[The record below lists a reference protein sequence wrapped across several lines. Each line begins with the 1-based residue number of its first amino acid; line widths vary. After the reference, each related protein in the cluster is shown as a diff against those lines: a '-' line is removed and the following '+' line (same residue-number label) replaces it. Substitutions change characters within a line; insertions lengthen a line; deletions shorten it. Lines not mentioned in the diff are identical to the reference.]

1 MPLALVPHDTY
12 LIRWPSWVGVLI
24 AFGVLCGFFCAAA
37 TALRRLWG
45 ALGLGAILVA
55 AAGLMISLAW
65 SEYPGVSFGVERGLY
80 WGVFLFCT
88 VVAFIIPAGVIHRVE
103 RRQPR
108 PGFGRTIGYGLASG
122 YLAMLAGGIAFTLIV
137 LIIRLLRVAAP

>member
-1 MPLALVPHDTY
+1 MSLPLVPHDTY

-24 AFGVLCGFFCAAA
+24 AFGMLCGFFCAAA
-37 TALRRLWG
+37 IALRRLWG

-65 SEYPGVSFGVERGLY
+65 SEYPGVSGGLERSLY
-80 WGVFLFCT
+80 WAVFLFLT
-88 VVAFIIPAGVIHRVE
+88 VAAFVIPAGVIHRVE
-103 RRQPR
+103 RRQSR

-122 YLAMLAGGIAFTLIV
+122 YLAMLASGIAFTLIA
-137 LIIRLLRVAAP
+137 LISRLLRMAAP

>member
-1 MPLALVPHDTY
+1 MPLPLVPHDTD

-24 AFGVLCGFFCAAA
+24 AFGMLCGFFCAAA
-37 TALRRLWG
+37 IALRRLWG

-55 AAGLMISLAW
+55 AVGLMISLAW
-65 SEYPGVSFGVERGLY
+65 NEYPGVSGGLKRTLY
-80 WGVFLFCT
+80 WAVFLLLT
-88 VVAFIIPAGVIHRVE
+88 VVAFVIPAGVIHRVE

-108 PGFGRTIGYGLASG
+108 PGFGRTIGYGPASG
-122 YLAMLAGGIAFTLIV
+122 YLAMLASGIAFTLSV